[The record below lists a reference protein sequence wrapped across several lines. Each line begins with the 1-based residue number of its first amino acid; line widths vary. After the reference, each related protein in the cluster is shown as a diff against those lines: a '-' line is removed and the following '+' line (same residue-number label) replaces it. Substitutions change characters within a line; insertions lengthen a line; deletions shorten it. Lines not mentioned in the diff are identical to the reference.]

1 MLNNNVYEISQ
12 VTHLWCYQKDI
23 FNLEELKKIKDYCN
37 QLPLT
42 ESSILVKPE
51 NDKISPRI
59 SKNAW
64 ISYNEE
70 TAWFWETISNNIEY
84 LNNKFYGYKLWG
96 YDNLQYS
103 EYDCLDNGK
112 YDWHIDMGFNSHK
125 NNITTR
131 KLSATLLLNDDFN
144 GGDFEMHN
152 GSEQF
157 ATSVPLKS
165 GTLIVFPSFAAHRVT
180 PVTLGTRR
188 SLVAWCVGPKFK

>member
-1 MLNNNVYEISQ
+1 MLSNNVYEISQ
-12 VTHLWCYQKDI
+12 ATHMWCYQNDI

-42 ESSILVKPE
+42 ESSILVKPT
-51 NDKISPRI
+51 NDKIHPRI

-64 ISYNEE
+64 VSYNEE
-70 TAWFWETISNNIEY
+70 TAWFWEIISNNIEY
-84 LNNKFYGYKLWG
+84 LNNKFYGYDLWG

-103 EYDCLDNGK
+103 EYDYLDNGK
-112 YDWHIDMGFNSHK
+112 YDWHIDMGFNFQK
-125 NNITTR
+125 DNVTIR

-152 GSEQF
+152 GNEQF
-157 ATSVPLKS
+157 VTSVSLKP

-188 SLVAWCVGPKFK
+188 SLVTWCVGPKFK